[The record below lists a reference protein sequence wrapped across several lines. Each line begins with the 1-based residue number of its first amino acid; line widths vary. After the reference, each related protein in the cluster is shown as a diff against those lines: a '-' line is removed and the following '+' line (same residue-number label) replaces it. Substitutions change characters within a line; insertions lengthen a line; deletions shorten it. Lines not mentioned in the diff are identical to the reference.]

1 MNTDNFVELL
11 RDSSRIPLVQIILIV
26 ALAWLLIFIVDR
38 VVPWLAGRVSG
49 RIRPYLLPSVPVIR
63 LFIVI
68 AALVSVIPLVIKPT
82 PQNLL
87 TILGATGLAL
97 GFAFK
102 DYIGSIIAGVVA
114 IYEHPYRPG
123 DWVKIDGAY
132 GEVRSLG
139 LRALRIVTPD
149 DTLVTIPHA
158 KLWDSNIFNANDGAR
173 ELQCI
178 ALFYLEPS
186 HDAEPV
192 RQMLYDVALTSPYLQ
207 LDKPITVI
215 VTEQPGYT
223 YYQLKAYP
231 LDSRDQFLFISDMTV
246 RGKATLIQS
255 GVQFARLAPIF
266 PSETGGS
273 TGSAGHGQ
281 VNTR

>member
-1 MNTDNFVELL
+1 MNTDNFAEII
-11 RDSSRIPLVQIILIV
+11 RDSSRIPLVQIMLIA
-26 ALAWLLIFIVDR
+26 ALAWLLILIIDR
-38 VVPWLAGRVSG
+38 VVPWLAERVSG
-49 RIRPYLLPSVPVIR
+49 RIRPYLLPSMPVIR

-68 AALVSVIPLVIKPT
+68 AAIATIFPLVIKPT
-82 PQNLL
+82 PENLL
-87 TILGATGLAL
+87 TILGATGIAL

-102 DYIGSIIAGVVA
+102 DYIGSVIAGIVA
-114 IYEHPYRPG
+114 IYERPYRPG

-149 DTLVTIPHA
+149 DTLVTIPHG

-178 ALFYLEPS
+178 AHFYLEPD
-186 HDAEPV
+186 HDAEAV
-192 RQMLYDVALTSPYLQ
+192 RQLLYDVALTSPYLQ
-207 LDKPITVI
+207 LNNPIIVL

-223 YYQLKAYP
+223 HYQLKAYP

-246 RGKATLIQS
+246 RGKAALMQL
-255 GVQFARLAPIF
+255 GVQLARLAPIF
-266 PSETGGS
+266 SSEMGNS